1 MTNDVR
7 EDDLSGSKV
16 LALVAEH
23 LAGMRGYT
31 PPGQVH
37 ALAFEGL
44 RAPGITFW
52 SAWRRGLLCGC
63 GAQKELDARTGEI
76 TSMRTRPAC
85 VRQGV
90 GQAVLDRIVVSA
102 EARGYHRLDVE
113 TGTGP
118 AFDPEPAES
127 SRARTASR
135 SSSSLSTHARP
146 SRTRAGLARS
156 MASSHRGHR
165 GTHRTRPGTRS
176 PGTTASLDHRYQR
189 QPYATPSR
197 RIIASER
204 PESQG

>member
-1 MTNDVR
+1 MTSDVR
-7 EDDLSGSKV
+7 EDDISGSEV
-16 LALVAEH
+16 QALVAEH
-23 LAGMRGYT
+23 LARMRGHT

-63 GAQKELDARTGEI
+63 GALKELDARTGEI

-85 VRQGV
+85 VRLGV
-90 GQAVLDRIVVSA
+90 GKAVLDRIVVTA
-102 EARGYHRLDVE
+102 EARGYHRRYLE

-135 SSSSLSTHARP
+135 SSSSPSTHARP

-156 MASSHRGHR
+156 MAPSHRGHR
-165 GTHRTRPGTRS
+165 GTHRTPPGTRS
-176 PGTTASLDHRYQR
+176 QGTTASLDHR
-189 QPYATPSR
+189 SR
-197 RIIASER
+197 PPPAGDGS
-204 PESQG
+204 